1 MSQEA
6 RISLLMFVSNK
17 ETVRQGTCEGA
28 YNIGSA
34 FFSPIV
40 FAITVSSFGGVSMG
54 GLTSCVHADQA
65 IPFVFIVLNLL
76 VKHRACH
83 IAVLLSKLSHMIRAC
98 CLLQGVHIYCTAPLV
113 VAAVL
118 LVQL

>member
-1 MSQEA
+1 
-6 RISLLMFVSNK
+6 MFVSNK
-17 ETVRQGTCEGA
+17 ETVSQGTCEGA

-40 FAITVSSFGGVSMG
+40 FAITMSSFGA
-54 GLTSCVHADQA
+54 LTSCVHADQA

-83 IAVLLSKLSHMIRAC
+83 IAVLLSKRSHMIRA
-98 CLLQGVHIYCTAPLV
+98 
-113 VAAVL
+113 
-118 LVQL
+118 